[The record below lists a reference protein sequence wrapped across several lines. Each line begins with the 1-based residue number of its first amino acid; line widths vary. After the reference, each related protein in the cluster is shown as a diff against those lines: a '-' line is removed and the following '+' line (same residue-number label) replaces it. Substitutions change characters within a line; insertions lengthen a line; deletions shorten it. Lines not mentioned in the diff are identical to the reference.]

1 MSKRPSCILDPGMCL
16 TLRPMKYPDFYDKYR
31 DSIKNT
37 WTVEEVDFTTDIMD
51 LRTVEEPIRHLIERL
66 VAFFATGDSI
76 VSNNLVLNL
85 YKHINAPEARMF
97 LSRQLYEE
105 ALHVQFY
112 LTLLDT
118 YIPDQNRRSEAFS
131 AVENVPSVKKKAEF
145 CFKWIDSVSSID
157 RLETPEQK
165 KAFLL
170 NLICFASCIE
180 GLFFFAAFAYV
191 YFLRSR
197 GILNGLAAGT
207 NWVFRDESCVHP
219 STDVLTPRGWVPFP
233 ELTDEDEV
241 AQWDP
246 DTEVISFVKPLRVIR
261 KRYSGD
267 LHHFFHKKGGIDQ
280 LITSDHDMIWKWDY
294 QNKYKKEK
302 ASEFK
307 LNGKKHIPVS
317 GTTAVVGPD
326 SLTPMERFL
335 VALQADGT
343 LPSGR
348 YSGSL
353 CGTLPVSFNLKKPRK
368 IERLKK
374 ILDDAGWKYT
384 TLERS
389 RTTFH
394 VSVPLDVKLTKNF
407 SDWVDIK
414 SRSAGWLNDFIEE
427 TTHWDGHF
435 PQSAKYRQYVST
447 VETNSDFVQASA
459 VLCDH
464 HSFKSPRVDNR
475 KESYKDVFN
484 VYTSKKSY
492 VHCGTLNHEVSNY
505 DGMVYCVTVP
515 TGAFV
520 TRRDGKVSI
529 TGNCHMNFAFSV
541 IEVVRRESP
550 ELFDDDLNERI
561 SEMVREAVDC
571 ELQFAVDTLGVEKSG
586 RSEILGLSYQDMSD
600 YLGYVADTRLRTLG
614 VSPVY
619 NTKNPFS
626 FMNFQD
632 VQELANFFERR
643 VSAYQTGVE
652 GEVDLNGD
660 F

>member
-51 LRTVEEPIRHLIERL
+51 LRSVEEPIRHLIERL

-97 LSRQLYEE
+97 LSRQLFEE

-157 RLETPEQK
+157 RLDTEEQK

-246 DTEVISFVKPLRVIR
+246 NTEVISFVKPYRVVR
-261 KRYSGD
+261 KHYSGK
-267 LHHFFHKKGGIDQ
+267 LHHLSNASVDQLVTDDHDIVWFDGPTFNKTKASSYDHEKGGIP
-280 LITSDHDMIWKWDY
+280 
-294 QNKYKKEK
+294 
-302 ASEFK
+302 F
-307 LNGKKHIPVS
+307 
-317 GTTAVVGPD
+317 
-326 SLTPMERFL
+326 
-335 VALQADGT
+335 
-343 LPSGR
+343 
-348 YSGSL
+348 YSGS
-353 CGTLPVSFNLKKPRK
+353 
-368 IERLKK
+368 
-374 ILDDAGWKYT
+374 
-384 TLERS
+384 
-389 RTTFH
+389 
-394 VSVPLDVKLTKNF
+394 DV
-407 SDWVDIK
+407 
-414 SRSAGWLNDFIEE
+414 
-427 TTHWDGHF
+427 DG
-435 PQSAKYRQYVST
+435 
-447 VETNSDFVQASA
+447 
-459 VLCDH
+459 
-464 HSFKSPRVDNR
+464 
-475 KESYKDVFN
+475 
-484 VYTSKKSY
+484 Y
-492 VHCGTLNHEVSNY
+492 VHCGTLNHEVSDY

-541 IEVVRRESP
+541 IEVVRRENP
-550 ELFDDDLNERI
+550 ELFDDDLNSRI
-561 SEMVREAVDC
+561 VEMIQEAVDC

-600 YLGYVADTRLRTLG
+600 YLGYVADTRLKTLG
-614 VSPVY
+614 IPPVY

-643 VSAYQTGVE
+643 VSAYQTGIE